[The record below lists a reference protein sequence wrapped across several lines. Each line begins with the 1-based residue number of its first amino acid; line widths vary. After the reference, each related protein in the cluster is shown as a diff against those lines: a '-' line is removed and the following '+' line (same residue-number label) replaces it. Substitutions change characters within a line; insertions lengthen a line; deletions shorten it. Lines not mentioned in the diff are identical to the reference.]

1 MSCGNCSSC
10 SCSDSFEDDIKFLS
24 VSELKKL
31 AADLKKEITEQ
42 DNEESSFI
50 SSVKHL
56 AAVYKQLEE

>member
-50 SSVKHL
+50 ESVKHL
-56 AAVYKQLEE
+56 AAVYKQIEE

>member
-10 SCSDSFEDDIKFLS
+10 NCTNSFDDDIKFLS

-31 AADLKKEITEQ
+31 AQELKEEIHENTEG
-42 DNEESSFI
+42 ESSFI
-50 SSVKHL
+50 KSVKKL

>member
-31 AADLKKEITEQ
+31 AAELKDEVQENK
-42 DNEESSFI
+42 DGESSFI
-50 SSVKHL
+50 NSVKQL